1 MQLLVSCA
9 LDGNITD
16 DERAKLSIHLADCAP
31 CRMRSNQMKVTDK
44 LFRKLDT
51 HVAPLIDEAAF
62 VQQVMARVRQE
73 AVASGDIQD
82 FIRLVAENPTLQD
95 QIRPAA
101 SPDAFIALFVSLGQ
115 QQGYRFDRGE
125 IISLLAANDEL
136 SDEQLDAVV
145 GGVKRADL
153 GLHAFIDNL
162 FPNGFK

>member
-16 DERAKLSIHLADCAP
+16 DERAKLSAHLADCVP

-51 HVAPLIDEAAF
+51 HVAPPAF
-62 VQQVMARVRQE
+62 VQQVMAKVRQE

-82 FIRLVAENPTLQD
+82 FIRLVAKNPTLQD
-95 QIRPAA
+95 QIRPAT

-115 QQGYRFDRGE
+115 QQGYRFDSGE
-125 IISLLAANDEL
+125 IISLLAANDDL

-145 GGVKRADL
+145 GGVNRADA
-153 GLHAFIDNL
+153 GLHAFIDGL
-162 FPNGFK
+162 FPDGFK

>member
-16 DERAKLSIHLADCAP
+16 DERAKLSIHLADCVP
-31 CRMRSNQMKVTDK
+31 CRMRSNQMNAADT
-44 LFRKLDT
+44 LFRKLET